1 MATPAQ
7 NNVCG
12 DAEYA
17 QNGANMLA
25 PDDPTDRQVA
35 ERLRQA
41 VRAAG
46 GNRAV
51 AERSGVALAT
61 VNNYVRPRGGL
72 KMRPLA
78 ALAKACGVSLEW
90 LVTGEQSPP
99 GLALTAAASQ
109 PGLSEPQADLSPVGT
124 VGNIDVPTLAKAI
137 EIIAAIGE
145 TNWGEDPKTM
155 ARRIATAY
163 AVLRKP
169 PASADC

>member
-1 MATPAQ
+1 MAKPAQ
-7 NNVCG
+7 NDVCAG
-12 DAEYA
+12 TECA
-17 QNGANMLA
+17 QNSVEMLTHGE
-25 PDDPTDRQVA
+25 PTDREVA

-90 LVTGEQSPP
+90 LVTGEQPPP
-99 GLALTAAASQ
+99 GFALTAATRP
-109 PGLSEPQADLSPVGT
+109 PGLSEPQADLSPAGT
-124 VGNIDVPTLAKAI
+124 VGDIDVPTLAKAI
-137 EIIAAIGE
+137 EIVAAIGE
-145 TNWGEDPKTM
+145 ATWGDDPKTM
-155 ARRIATAY
+155 AHRIATTY

-169 PASADC
+169 PASYDC